1 MIEPKPLLE
10 IRDLTVSYETDYGP
24 LRAADAVTLAIRP
37 GEALGLV
44 GESGSGKSTVAAAV
58 LDLLGPGAWV
68 DSGAIMFEDQDLR
81 RLSPTQRRRI
91 LGDRIGTV
99 FQDPFSS
106 LNPALRVGLQIAEPL
121 VQHRGMA
128 PARALDRARELLSE
142 LGIAHSRE
150 ITQAYPHQLSGGMKQ
165 RALIAA
171 ALACE
176 PALVILDEPT
186 TALDVTIEAQILD
199 LLHDLR
205 ERRNLSL
212 LFISHNLAVVRR
224 LCDSVCVLYA
234 GRVMER
240 GSADA
245 VFETPN
251 HPYTKGLFASLP
263 RIAAS
268 ERAYRLAPIPGS
280 LPSLVNLPVGCAFH
294 PRCPFSEERCVGE
307 VQSLAEWGTGR
318 ATRCWKAQDLTDRPW
333 PESERA
339 PERAPERAEGPGQST
354 SLVEIR
360 ALSKRFRLGGFWD
373 SFRLRGREEG
383 GFPIVH
389 EPRILTAVDRVTL
402 DIAPGE
408 VLGLVGESGCGKST
422 LGRCVIRLIDP
433 SAGDISFE
441 GAAITSSSR
450 RELEPFRR
458 AAQIIFQN
466 PDSSLNPRMTV
477 AEIVGRPLRRFRM
490 VEGHALTQRV
500 EALLDMVRLAPI
512 YAERYPHQL
521 SGGEKQRV
529 GIARALASEPRFI
542 VCDEAVSAL
551 DVSVQAA
558 VINLLADL
566 RDELN
571 LALLFI
577 SHDLSV
583 VAHLADR
590 IAVMYQGRI
599 CELGPTEEILHPPYH
614 PYTQALLSA
623 IPHLAL
629 EGAVAER
636 IRLPGEVT
644 VGFGTATHC
653 PFHRR
658 CPVKIGTICETDDP
672 PVLEAAAD
680 HRIVCHH
687 ALERLS
693 ALRPILPSRDAGAQE
708 QEAPRWT
715 S

>member
-1 MIEPKPLLE
+1 MGTGALLE

-24 LRAADAVTLAIRP
+24 LRAVDAVSLAIRP
-37 GEALGLV
+37 GEALGVV
-44 GESGSGKSTVAAAV
+44 GESGSGKSTIAAAV
-58 LDLLGPGAWV
+58 LDLLSPGASV
-68 DSGAIMFEDQDLR
+68 DGGAIVFEDQDLR
-81 RLSPTQRRRI
+81 RLAPAHRRQM

-106 LNPALRVGLQIAEPL
+106 LNPSLRVGLQIAEPL
-121 VQHRGMA
+121 VQHRGTA
-128 PARALDRARELLSE
+128 PRQALDRARELLSE
-142 LGIAHSRE
+142 MGIANSRE
-150 ITQAYPHQLSGGMKQ
+150 VAQAYPHQLSGGMKQ

-224 LCDSVCVLYA
+224 LCDNVCVLYA
-234 GRVMER
+234 GRVMEHGR
-240 GSADA
+240 ADA
-245 VFETPN
+245 VFETPS

-263 RIAAS
+263 RIATS
-268 ERAYRLAPIPGS
+268 ERAHRLAPIPGN
-280 LPSLVNLPVGCAFH
+280 LPSLVSLPAGCAFH
-294 PRCPFSEERCVGE
+294 PRCPFSEDRCVGE
-307 VQSLAEWGTGR
+307 AQSLEEWGEGR
-318 ATRCWKAQDLTDRPW
+318 ATRCWKAPDLMDQGW
-333 PESERA
+333 PVSEHPPARA
-339 PERAPERAEGPGQST
+339 KVPGGSAP
-354 SLVEIR
+354 LVEIFG
-360 ALSKRFRLGGFWD
+360 LSKSFRLGGFWD
-373 SFRLRGREEG
+373 SFRLREQGEA

-450 RELEPFRR
+450 DELVPFRR

-477 AEIVGRPLRRFRM
+477 AEIVGRPLRRFRI
-490 VEGHALTQRV
+490 VEGHALAKRV
-500 EALLDMVRLAPI
+500 EALLDMVRLAPS

-590 IAVMYQGRI
+590 IAVMYQGTI

-614 PYTQALLSA
+614 PYTQALLSS

-629 EGAVAER
+629 EGAVTER

-644 VGFGTATHC
+644 AGFGDKNHC

-658 CPVKIGTICETDDP
+658 CPVKLGAICETVEP
-672 PVLEAAAD
+672 PVLEAAAG
-680 HRIVCHH
+680 HRILCHH
-687 ALERLS
+687 PLERLS
-693 ALRPILPSRDAGAQE
+693 ALRPILPGSHTRAQPPE
-708 QEAPRWT
+708 TQEL
-715 S
+715 